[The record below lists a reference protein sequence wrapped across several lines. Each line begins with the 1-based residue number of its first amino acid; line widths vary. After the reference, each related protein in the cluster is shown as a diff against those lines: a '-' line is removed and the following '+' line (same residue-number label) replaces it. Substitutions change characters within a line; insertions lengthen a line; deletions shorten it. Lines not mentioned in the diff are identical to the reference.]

1 MDQRSG
7 PPFRADHVGSF
18 LRPLDLAAA
27 RERAHTGDLPAED
40 ARAIE
45 DACVRD
51 VVAMQEELGFS
62 AVTDG
67 EFRRDYWHLDFMWG
81 MDGVARWDAQRLPN
95 FSNDQQPP
103 TARVEAKVSNP
114 GGVFTDMY
122 RFVHGITSRVGK
134 QTIPGPAMIHLRAG
148 REAVDTDAY
157 PEMDDFWSD
166 WVAAYRAEVAAL
178 YEAGCRYLQID
189 DVSLAYLCDDKMR
202 AAFRERGDDP
212 DHLAGFY
219 TRLINEVVSERPADM
234 AVTVHTCRGNFQSSW
249 MAEGGYEPVAETVFG
264 SLAVDG
270 IFMEFDSER
279 AGGFEPLRFLSEGQ
293 VAVLGL
299 ITTKTPELEAKDD
312 VKRRIEQA
320 SQFVPLENLCLSPQ
334 CGFASTHHGNAVT
347 VDDQKR
353 KLSLVV
359 ETASEVWG

>member
-1 MDQRSG
+1 MSRRDR

-18 LRPLDLAAA
+18 LRPPELAEARGRARAGELAA
-27 RERAHTGDLPAED
+27 GD

-51 VVAMQEELGFS
+51 VVAMQEELGLP

-67 EFRRDYWHLDFMWG
+67 EFRRDFWHLDFMWA
-81 MDGVARWDAQRLPN
+81 MDGVARWEAQRMAN
-95 FSNDQQPP
+95 FSNDQQAPM
-103 TARVEAKVSNP
+103 ARVEARVSNP
-114 GGVFTDMY
+114 GGVFAGMY
-122 RFVHGITSRVGK
+122 RFVHGITSGTAK

-148 REAVDTDAY
+148 REAVDAEAY

-166 WVAAYRAEVAAL
+166 WIAAYRDEVAAL
-178 YEAGCRYLQID
+178 HEAGCRYLQID

-212 DHLAGFY
+212 DRLAGFY
-219 TRLINEVVSERPADM
+219 TRLINEAVSERPADM

-249 MAEGGYEPVAETVFG
+249 MAEGGYEPVAETVLG
-264 SLAVDG
+264 GLEVDG

-279 AGGFEPLRFLSEGQ
+279 AGGFEPLRFLPEDR

-312 VKRRIEQA
+312 VKRRIEEA
-320 SQFVPLENLCLSPQ
+320 SRYAPLENLCLSPQ

-347 VDDQKR
+347 TDDQKR